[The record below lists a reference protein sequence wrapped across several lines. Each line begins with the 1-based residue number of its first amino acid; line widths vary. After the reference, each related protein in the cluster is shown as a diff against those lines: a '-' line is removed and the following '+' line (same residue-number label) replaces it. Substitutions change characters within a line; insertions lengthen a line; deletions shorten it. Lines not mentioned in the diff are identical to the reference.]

1 MPLTR
6 PENSLKDLV
15 NLHKDAPV
23 ALNVLLIVGGV
34 LRFCVE
40 WRTSEVE
47 VIGVDGEPHA

>member
-1 MPLTR
+1 
-6 PENSLKDLV
+6 
-15 NLHKDAPV
+15 
-23 ALNVLLIVGGV
+23 VGGV